1 MKSMIAVIA
10 AAALSMIAAPM
21 AGAQG
26 AFELKGGFSYGRVS
40 NQGIL
45 PGDVGSR
52 TGFAVGVAARTGGP
66 LVAIGAEGLYA
77 QRGVDSRE
85 LDYVDVPVYVRASL
99 PVPVVTPFAYAGPQL
114 SFELQCQA
122 GGVDCPEGDRAK
134 TTYAAVIGAG
144 AQLGV
149 GKGVSIE
156 GRYIYGLSDLDLE
169 TVTSAENYQ
178 TRSFMILAGIAF

>member
-45 PGDVGSR
+45 PGDVGAR
-52 TGFAVGVAARTGGP
+52 TGFAVGVAARTGG
-66 LVAIGAEGLYA
+66 LIGIGAEGLYA

-85 LDYVDVPVYVRASL
+85 LDYLDVPGYVRASL
-99 PVPVVTPFAYAGPQL
+99 PLPVVTPFAYAGPQL

-122 GGVDCPEGDRAK
+122 GGVACPDGDRSK
-134 TTYAAVIGAG
+134 TSYAAVIGAG
-144 AQLGV
+144 VRV
-149 GKGVSIE
+149 GARKGVSIE

-169 TVTSAENYQ
+169 TVTSAETYQ
-178 TRSFMILAGIAF
+178 TRSFMILAGIGF